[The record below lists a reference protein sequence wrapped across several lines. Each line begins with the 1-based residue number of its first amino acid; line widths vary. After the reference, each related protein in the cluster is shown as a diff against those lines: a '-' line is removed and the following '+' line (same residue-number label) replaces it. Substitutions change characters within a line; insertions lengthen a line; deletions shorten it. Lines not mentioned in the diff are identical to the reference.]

1 MNFFGVR
8 DYEMRICAKLMV
20 SSLLTYTGLF
30 VGCGP
35 KVARISDPTSLSP
48 YIADAKKQVAPTST
62 AEGSLWVN
70 NARRSDLFADFKARE
85 INDVVTITVNE
96 SVQALAS
103 ADSTSNKATDASAN
117 FTNLFGLENKIKEL
131 PNALSTKSASDF
143 KGQGSTSRTTTLQAS
158 MTARV
163 IDVLPN
169 GNLVVEGARE
179 IRVNHE
185 NQTLYITGVV
195 RPVDI
200 SRNNVVPSSAVA
212 QMAVRVQGRGVVS
225 QPLKPGWL
233 SKILTGVL
241 PF

>member
-1 MNFFGVR
+1 
-8 DYEMRICAKLMV
+8 MRICAKLIL
-20 SSLLTYTGLF
+20 SSFLTCAGFF

-35 KVARISDPTSLSP
+35 KAARITDPTGLGP
-48 YIADAKKQVAPTST
+48 YVADAKKQPPPAQT
-62 AEGSLWVN
+62 AEGSLWVSN
-70 NARRSDLFADFKARE
+70 SRRSDLFADFKARD
-85 INDVVTITVNE
+85 IHDVVTIKVDE

-103 ADSTSNKATDASAN
+103 ADSKSDKATDATLG
-117 FTNLFGLENKIKEL
+117 FDGLFGAEKKIKEL
-131 PNALSTKSASDF
+131 PNLVSGKSSSTF
-143 KGQGSTSRTTTLQAS
+143 KGAGSTSRTTTLQAY

-169 GNLVVEGARE
+169 GNLVVEGMRE
-179 IRVNHE
+179 VRVNHE

-200 SRNNVVPSSAVA
+200 SRNNIVSSSAVA
-212 QMAVRVQGRGVVS
+212 QMAVRVQGRGMVS

-233 SKILTGVL
+233 YKILTGVM